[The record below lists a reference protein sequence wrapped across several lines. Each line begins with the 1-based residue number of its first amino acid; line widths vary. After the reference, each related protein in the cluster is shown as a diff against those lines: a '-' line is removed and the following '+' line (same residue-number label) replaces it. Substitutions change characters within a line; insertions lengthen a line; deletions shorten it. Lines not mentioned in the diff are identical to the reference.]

1 MYEKKTVAFLKT
13 AIFLS
18 ATKNTLTARYFPR
31 LPAIIYIPV
40 ECYDKKGKQ

>member
-18 ATKNTLTARYFPR
+18 ATKNTLIAGYFPP
-31 LPAIIYIPV
+31 LLAIIYIPA
-40 ECYDKKGKQ
+40 ECYGKKGKQ